1 MNIII
6 DPEDLDSYQD
16 KYIVL
21 ELDTIRLL
29 PEDRTVTAYC
39 VVETVPIQELVQLED
54 KKKLHSDLLV
64 KYRCR
69 EWDQCQQMLENL
81 MGAWRKEVDSF
92 YSDLGARIAKY
103 KQQDPGETWD
113 GTIEKYT
120 GAG

>member
-6 DPEDLDSYQD
+6 DPEDLTSYQD

-39 VVETVPIQELVQLED
+39 VVETVPLQELVSLED
-54 KKKLHSDLLV
+54 KKKLHSDLLK
-64 KYRCR
+64 KYRGR
-69 EWDQCQQMLENL
+69 EWDQCQEMLENL
-81 MGAWRKEVDSF
+81 MGAWRNEVDSF
-92 YSDLGARIAKY
+92 YQDLGARIAKY

-113 GTIEKYT
+113 GTIEKHT